1 MKPIANQKL
10 LTINKEVVTKESG
23 RAHPYL
29 ITYVDTI
36 YKAAKDLKGNTFKV
50 YIYLLCNQNG
60 FRFGLSPQD
69 ISNKMGI
76 SVDSARDAI
85 NSLIAANYISL
96 LDGTKCE
103 YMFYDKKDNK
113 PIELPVEAAQK
124 LNKKL
129 FYSPTLGNVE
139 LTFDELV
146 ELVGD
151 TQKAAAIWQKE
162 D

>member
-10 LTINKEVVTKESG
+10 LTINKEVVTKDSG

-29 ITYVDTI
+29 IAYVDTI

-60 FRFGLSPQD
+60 FHFGLSPQD

-85 NSLIAANYISL
+85 NTLIAAGYISL
-96 LDGTKCE
+96 LDGTRFE
-103 YMFYDKKDNK
+103 YMFYDKKDSK
-113 PIELPVEAAQK
+113 PIELPTEAAQK

-151 TQKAAAIWQKE
+151 TQRAAAIWQKE